1 MAKKTVRL
9 TPQERFDLIDA
20 LALQQ
25 GPMDYISQ
33 VIGNLMGASSGLLT
47 FAPFGEIDGD
57 TLHLGAKRFAF
68 YVSSGSYND
77 IDGQLQET
85 SDQDRLGD
93 VVVYDPSSSHQVATS
108 VSFQPARLAYEA
120 YAVDNVQNGVD
131 QNTGLE
137 LLSGTEGAEATP
149 FLWARGVPR
158 PGQEDAR
165 RKWSIAQQVEV
176 PVTMSTRVL
185 TEVEFRFSR
194 TMPATLFN
202 RDEEIGGGELHIKWA
217 PIARI
222 IDFDGNIPVITPISA
237 FDSKEWEDRLKDKYD
252 LDPTGSTFLDWYS
265 GESPSLTS
273 KEFFGNY
280 ARPMGPAIS
289 PMVSLLTSLSS
300 TENVNI
306 LEGNQGLKAQ
316 LELVADEISSR
327 PAADS
332 SRDKFRHLG
341 HDFRKLQ
348 NFSCWNKSKVNGS
361 VGIVDQLAGIKAVIQ
376 AITGSGIFEYG
387 GDLVLDERTAP
398 FRNNDPSLQT
408 LWEALSENKKSGW
421 NAKPIRSVNS
431 LALENM
437 LQKEELENLR
447 TELDALKTEFDAL
460 ENDHEDRITALENQ
474 DDPFSS
480 VPINDAQPLVPAL
493 AFAFQAKYGVSATS
507 FDYHSGPQGAI
518 SGVGVFVY
526 ANTYSKIQ
534 YARGC
539 VRITLSEECIE
550 SMGGQ
555 SALTDGQVVIH
566 ATPLHYTNRAPWLY
580 PEDTPFGVGAIR
592 GDDGIVGDDV
602 GGTISGRENGESVV
616 KYHRI
621 QVLNAFANF
630 YQCTLNVVIFP
641 ETRTLH
647 VYPVNTVPDIIEK
660 GHDLR
665 GYPAFGGW
673 ARRVSTDSDGHSIG
687 VQQINRS
694 PFTQN
699 MHEMYVDNELTGQ
712 YAGDA
717 GIAYAW
723 LHGDVT
729 NPDIYRDRN
738 GGSDVNDGNYVKEGL
753 GKDHVFGHADDL
765 RGAAQSVTFLRP
777 DRFSRGAS
785 NRRIAAPDYDARHNV
800 PRTTVIDMGS
810 DDRHAQNFVN
820 EQTGEKFK
828 DGNGNDVTVVGRNGR
843 FIPSFSLTIFKNTF
857 SALGS
862 DEPLT
867 RIPVQNFDLDY
878 NHGNVMNSEGVVSES
893 GNNSSRGGS

>member
-222 IDFDGNIPVITPISA
+222 IDFEGNIPVITPISA

-252 LDPTGSTFLDWYS
+252 LDSTDSTFLDWYS

-447 TELDALKTEFDAL
+447 TELDALRTEFDSL
-460 ENDHEDRITALENQ
+460 ESDHEERITALENQ

-493 AFAFQAKYGVSATS
+493 SLTFHARYGGDRTGFDCYAGPENALEGISFFIRANMYSQVS
-507 FDYHSGPQGAI
+507 
-518 SGVGVFVY
+518 
-526 ANTYSKIQ
+526 
-534 YARGC
+534 YARGG
-539 VRITLSEECIE
+539 VRIDLSPDCID
-550 SMGGQ
+550 SLGGIA
-555 SALTDGQVVIH
+555 ALSNGQVTIH
-566 ATPLHYTNRAPWLY
+566 ATPTHNAICQPWIIPGDGVY
-580 PEDTPFGVGAIR
+580 YGVGKV
-592 GDDGIVGDDV
+592 DDQALHE
-602 GGTISGRENGESVV
+602 GGSDHRNFQGESLR
-616 KYHRI
+616 KTDSE

-630 YQCTLNVVIFP
+630 YQCTLNVIVFP
-641 ETRTLH
+641 EADPH
-647 VYPVNTVPDIIEK
+647 PCIEVYPVNTVPDIVEN

-673 ARRVSTDSDGHSIG
+673 VGRISNDDETSGTWSDGHIQSRPIQG
-687 VQQINRS
+687 S
-694 PFTQN
+694 LDEDKLSGTAF
-699 MHEMYVDNELTGQ
+699 G
-712 YAGDA
+712 
-717 GIAYAW
+717 W

-729 NPDIYRDRN
+729 NPDIYRNRA
-738 GGSDVNDGNYVKEGL
+738 GTSDVGKGNFVTELTKAE
-753 GKDHVFGHADDL
+753 VFGHKDDL
-765 RGAAQSVTFLRP
+765 RGFAQSVTFLRP
-777 DRFSRGAS
+777 DRFSTNGS
-785 NRRIAAPDYDARHNV
+785 YGIAAPLLDARHNA
-800 PRTTVIDMGS
+800 PFTHTLDNGS
-810 DDRHAQNFVN
+810 DQVPAMNWDEH
-820 EQTGEKFK
+820 
-828 DGNGNDVTVVGRNGR
+828 GNVYGRNGR
-843 FIPSFSLTIFKNTF
+843 FVPSFSLTVYKNSFTN
-857 SALGS
+857 LGS
-862 DEPLT
+862 SVGDAKT
-867 RIPVQNFDLDY
+867 TISIADFDIKY
-878 NHGNVMNSEGVVSES
+878 NHANVPNADGDVITS
-893 GNNSSRGGS
+893 GDITTKGGG

>member
-33 VIGNLMGASSGLLT
+33 VIGNLMGASSGLLP

-68 YVSSGSYND
+68 YVSSGSYDD

-120 YAVDNVQNGVD
+120 YAANNVQNGVD

-222 IDFDGNIPVITPISA
+222 IDFEGNIPVITPISA

-252 LDPTGSTFLDWYS
+252 LDSTDSTFLDWYS

-300 TENVNI
+300 TENVDI
-306 LEGNQGLKAQ
+306 LDRDQGLKAQ
-316 LELVADEISSR
+316 LELVSDEIRSR

-387 GDLVLDERTAP
+387 GDLVSDERTAP

-447 TELDALKTEFDAL
+447 TELDALKTEFGAL
-460 ENDHEDRITALENQ
+460 ENDHEERITALENQ
-474 DDPFSS
+474 EDGFSS
-480 VPINDAQPLVPAL
+480 VPISDAQPLVPAL
-493 AFAFQAKYGVSATS
+493 SLTFKADYGVETQGFNCFA
-507 FDYHSGPQGAI
+507 GPSDALQTVEFFI
-518 SGVGVFVY
+518 SCS
-526 ANTYSKIQ
+526 TMSKVT
-534 YARGC
+534 YARGG
-539 VRITLSEECIE
+539 VRLHLSQNCID
-550 SMGGQ
+550 SLGGR
-555 SALTDGQVVIH
+555 SALSQGQVVIQ
-566 ATPLHYTNRAPWLY
+566 ATPLHFVNSDPWLY
-580 PEDTPFGVGAIR
+580 PQRTFAI
-592 GDDGIVGDDV
+592 GKVDNQAMHEEAFKSADV
-602 GGTISGRENGESVV
+602 SFDNAPKAATDRLDKTNGS
-616 KYHRI
+616 

-630 YQCTLNVVIFP
+630 YQCTLNVVIHTDRDIFI
-641 ETRTLH
+641 EVH
-647 VYPVNTVPDIIEK
+647 PVNTVPDIVEA

-665 GYPAFGGW
+665 GYPHHGAWVG
-673 ARRVSTDSDGHSIG
+673 RVAISDGIVGDNDLWGSPTRTFFG
-687 VQQINRS
+687 VSER
-694 PFTQN
+694 P
-699 MHEMYVDNELTGQ
+699 EMMNNGDFSATWPGL
-712 YAGDA
+712 AGDM
-717 GIAYAW
+717 
-723 LHGDVT
+723 T
-729 NPDIYRDRN
+729 NPENFR
-738 GGSDVNDGNYVKEGL
+738 GGKTDGADVSDGNYVQEGMN
-753 GKDHVFGHADDL
+753 KSHIFGRDDDL
-765 RGAAQSVTFLRP
+765 RGFAQTITFLRP
-777 DRFSRGAS
+777 DRFHMEANGDRFF
-785 NRRIAAPDYDARHNV
+785 RTAAPEFDARHNA
-800 PRTTVIDMGS
+800 PGTAAMRNTETLDNFDNLDGVIG
-810 DDRHAQNFVN
+810 
-820 EQTGEKFK
+820 T
-828 DGNGNDVTVVGRNGR
+828 NGR
-843 FIPSFSLTIFKNTF
+843 FMPSFSLVMYKNTF
-857 SALGS
+857 TGLGT
-862 DEPLT
+862 DIDDDQIKTTLT
-867 RIPVQNFDLDY
+867 PESGVLMNY
-878 NHGNVMNSEGVVSES
+878 NTTNTPDANSEVIRTGDTST
-893 GNNSSRGGS
+893 RGGS